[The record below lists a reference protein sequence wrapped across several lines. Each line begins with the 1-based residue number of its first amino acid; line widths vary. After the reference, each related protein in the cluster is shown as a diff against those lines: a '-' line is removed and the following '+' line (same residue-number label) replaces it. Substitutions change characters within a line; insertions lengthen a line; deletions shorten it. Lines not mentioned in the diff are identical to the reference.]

1 MTSGKT
7 SCGAPTS
14 LAEVGALSRLRETTM
29 DHIPTTTLRTFGLLL
44 VVAFEAARDGVRTAA
59 GRIQPYLRS
68 PADLRVHSTL
78 GHHYSGVVLID
89 DNEVLAGIVARTGRS
104 AAQHRTTTH
113 SPPTSRSPSAR
124 RLFGDHTSA
133 AELPDFEED
142 DDGKLPS
149 WASDPRDGGG
159 HRW

>member
-1 MTSGKT
+1 
-7 SCGAPTS
+7 
-14 LAEVGALSRLRETTM
+14 M
-29 DHIPTTTLRTFGLLL
+29 DHIPTTTLRTVGLLL
-44 VVAFEAARDGVRTAA
+44 VVAFEAASDGLRNAV
-59 GRIQPYLRS
+59 GRIQPYLRA
-68 PADLRVHSTL
+68 PADLHVHSTQ

-104 AAQHRTTTH
+104 AGHRTTTH
-113 SPPTSRSPSAR
+113 SPSTSRSRSAR

-133 AELPDFEED
+133 PEYDDIEED
-142 DDGKLPS
+142 DEGKLAS

>member
-1 MTSGKT
+1 
-7 SCGAPTS
+7 
-14 LAEVGALSRLRETTM
+14 M
-29 DHIPTTTLRTFGLLL
+29 DHIPTTTLRTVGLLL
-44 VVAFEAARDGVRTAA
+44 VVAFEAARDGLRTTV
-59 GRIQPYLRS
+59 GRIQPYLRA

-89 DNEVLAGIVARTGRS
+89 DNEVLGGVVARTGRS
-104 AAQHRTTTH
+104 AGQHRPTTH
-113 SPPTSRSPSAR
+113 SPTPSRSPAR
-124 RLFGDHTSA
+124 RLFGDKITA
-133 AELPDFEED
+133 GDFDDFEED